1 MTAPYEMNRRAFIK
15 TTAAA
20 TATAA
25 VAPSARAQDA
35 PADGLIHRNERSGMP
50 YRKLGRT
57 NFMCSHLVFGGG
69 AALMGGK
76 AVRLLEAAFDVGVNF
91 YDLGS
96 NVYYKGSERA
106 FAPFLAAHRGK
117 IWVTSKAPLRRI
129 DGYEPGKPLTVE
141 QGRFLADYWTG
152 LLNASLADLRTD
164 YVDAYY
170 LMGVGEPEV
179 VQCEQLH
186 EAFLKAKQAGK
197 VGHWG
202 VSTHKRAQQ
211 VLEAMIG
218 TGWYDLAMIAI
229 TPAGWYE
236 WDSKSLLPGTP
247 TMVELQPTLQRARD
261 AGIGLVGMKAAR
273 YLSSRGG
280 KKLAERLRRALQR
293 QAYAIGAFALAT
305 VLRVCPR
312 PRRRRGQFRH
322 AELRPFQRE
331 PRSRSALGGALR
343 QGLIDADRSFRDDE
357 GHARHVVGLK
367 QFGPA
372 VDLLVQV
379 GFGVAFNKALF
390 REAFGRET
398 LKCPGDGFRLGLH
411 L

>member
-76 AVRLLEAAFDVGVNF
+76 AVRLLTAAFDAGVNF

-96 NVYYKGSERA
+96 NAYYKGSERA

-117 IWVTSKAPLRRI
+117 IWVTSKAPLRPI

-152 LLNASLADLRTD
+152 LLNASLTDLGTD

-179 VQCEQLH
+179 VRCEQLH

-229 TPAGWYE
+229 TPAGWYD

-280 KKLAERLRRALQR
+280 KELANAFDGHYSDKLMQSGLSPWQR
-293 QAYAIGAFALAT
+293 SYAFVLAHGVDVVNSDMQNFAHFKENLTA
-305 VLRVCPR
+305 VQRS
-312 PRRRRGQFRH
+312 
-322 AELRPFQRE
+322 AELFVR
-331 PRSRSALGGALR
+331 A
-343 QGLIDADRSFRDDE
+343 
-357 GHARHVVGLK
+357 
-367 QFGPA
+367 
-372 VDLLVQV
+372 
-379 GFGVAFNKALF
+379 
-390 REAFGRET
+390 
-398 LKCPGDGFRLGLH
+398 
-411 L
+411 